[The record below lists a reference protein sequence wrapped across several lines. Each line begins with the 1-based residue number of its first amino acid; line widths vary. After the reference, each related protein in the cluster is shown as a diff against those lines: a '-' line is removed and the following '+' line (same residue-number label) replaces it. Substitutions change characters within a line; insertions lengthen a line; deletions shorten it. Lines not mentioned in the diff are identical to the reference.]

1 MQRKWPFLALIV
13 LSYFTLA
20 VDLLNVHRSFTPVF
34 RAQKPTWV
42 SVFYFILA
50 SRKECLKYITRKK
63 NFGRLQFRAKQ
74 VFENKIV
81 EDFKRRNILQYSI
94 NFLSSSKTLSFHEAT
109 SSCRWNTVSSIWY
122 IFSIE
127 SKTYCDYCKRKSK
140 IVKMYAN
147 IHANV
152 KMYAN

>member
-1 MQRKWPFLALIV
+1 MTIPSIDCSFVLYFGSRPSWKCASELNACVSCTEINLSVSILLHPRIAQRMFKIHH
-13 LSYFTLA
+13 S
-20 VDLLNVHRSFTPVF
+20 
-34 RAQKPTWV
+34 
-42 SVFYFILA
+42 
-50 SRKECLKYITRKK
+50 EK

-74 VFENKIV
+74 VFENKTV
-81 EDFKRRNILQYSI
+81 EDFKRRNISQYSI

-147 IHANV
+147 IHSNV
-152 KMYAN
+152 KMYAT